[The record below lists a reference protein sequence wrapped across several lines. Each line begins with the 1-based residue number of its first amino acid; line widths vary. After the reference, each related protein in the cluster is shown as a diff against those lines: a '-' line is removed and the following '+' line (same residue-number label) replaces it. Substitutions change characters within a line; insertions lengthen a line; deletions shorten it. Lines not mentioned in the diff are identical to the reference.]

1 MEIKHWHGATA
12 TNAMT
17 HIAVAG
23 ALDEKTVC
31 CALAAAAKTPHA
43 QGFFFGETLGVKWDR
58 LHRAGPSN
66 MLLTDLAL

>member
-1 MEIKHWHGATA
+1 
-12 TNAMT
+12 MT

-31 CALAAAAKTPHA
+31 CALAAKTLHD

-58 LHRAGPSN
+58 LYRAGPSN

>member
-1 MEIKHWHGATA
+1 
-12 TNAMT
+12 MT

-23 ALDEKTVC
+23 ALDETVC
-31 CALAAAAKTPHA
+31 CALAAAAKTLHD
-43 QGFFFGETLGVKWDR
+43 QGFFFGETLGVKGDR